1 MLPTRK
7 SLANPH
13 ACLESEFDDHPGSK
27 IPKGM
32 NILVEG
38 GGVVAGVAKHFH
50 LTIQSNRY
58 TPVI

>member
-38 GGVVAGVAKHFH
+38 GGAEGWWLVLPNIF
-50 LTIQSNRY
+50 I
-58 TPVI
+58 